1 MCITD
6 NWCLYYETLEILDNF
21 KIKNNIHRCNASG
34 VDRTVVWGKSRPTK
48 VNVGVKCLSQ
58 NFGLVQSRFGT
69 SDGLKPAGKREGNNN
84 EKYPEVYKQL
94 QELIYHID
102 PQFEYNAITVNKNF
116 RCLPHKDKYNIK
128 PSLIIALGDY
138 TGGELNI
145 EGAKFDINWNPLI
158 FNGGKLE
165 HSTEEFDGDR
175 YSIVY
180 YSI

>member
-1 MCITD
+1 MCIEN
-6 NWCLYYETLEILDNF
+6 NWCLYYETLDILDNYN
-21 KIKNNIHRCNASG
+21 IKSNIHRCNASG
-34 VDRTVVWGKSRPTK
+34 VDRTAVWGKKTPTNI
-48 VNVGVKCLSQ
+48 NVGVKCLSQ

-94 QELIYHID
+94 KELIFHID
-102 PQFEYNAITVNKNF
+102 PQFVYNAITVNKNF

-145 EGAKFDINWNPLI
+145 EGVKFDINWNPLV

-165 HSTEEFDGDR
+165 HSTEPFIGTR